1 LHPEFIEIGL
11 NNSMVLEG
19 PKVLV
24 NAKDNDLLHV
34 FLINGPVTSIVSR
47 MIIDTYDLK
56 EDNFFIV
63 CSRKTDTSIFNSI
76 SFSPNHYWYDNYF
89 EKIFSFSF
97 KGLRILNKI
106 LKKKKNFILYSAW
119 AELESEK
126 IIDSKYCKGHI
137 YFEEGQ
143 MAYWKI
149 KPFKYKREFII
160 SRTIKNIY
168 LHLTKTYVR
177 FAEGHEKH
185 YRDDAQAFIGIT
197 PTAFPKVLKE
207 KRFILDNYSTL
218 KKHYNPKLLGVKII
232 GLTCAERRIK
242 PSQWKLMLNEL
253 VKKMPDGGV
262 IKLHPSFSINQH
274 KVSKMKSLLKLIN
287 ANNVKICDD
296 DIIIEIEML
305 YEQKKLIGP
314 MTSLSIYA
322 DAFGSKF
329 EEIKLY

>member
-1 LHPEFIEIGL
+1 LYPEFIEIGV
-11 NNSMVLEG
+11 NDSMLLEG
-19 PKVLV
+19 PKALV

-56 EDNFFIV
+56 ENTFFIV
-63 CSRKTDTSIFNSI
+63 CSRKTDTSIFNLLP
-76 SFSPNHYWYDNYF
+76 FSPDHYWYDNYF

-106 LKKKKNFILYSAW
+106 LEKKKNFILYSAW

-126 IIDSKYCKGHI
+126 IIASKYCKGHI

-143 MAYWKI
+143 MAYWEI
-149 KPFKYKREFII
+149 KPFQYKREFII

-168 LHLTKTYVR
+168 LHLTNSYVR
-177 FAEGHEKH
+177 FSENHEKH
-185 YRDDAQAFIGIT
+185 YRDDALAFMGIT
-197 PTAFPKVLKE
+197 AKAFPKVPRE
-207 KRFILDNYSTL
+207 RRYILDNYSTL
-218 KKHYNPKLLGVKII
+218 KKHYKPKLLGVKTI
-232 GLTCAERRIK
+232 GLTCAERRIQ
-242 PSQWKLMLNEL
+242 PPQWASMLKTL
-253 VKKMPDGGV
+253 VESMPEGGV
-262 IKLHPSFSINQH
+262 IKLHPSFSTDKQ
-274 KVSKMKSLLKLIN
+274 KVGRMKSLLKLIN
-287 ANNVKICDD
+287 ANNVKVCDD

-314 MTSLSIYA
+314 LTSLSIYA